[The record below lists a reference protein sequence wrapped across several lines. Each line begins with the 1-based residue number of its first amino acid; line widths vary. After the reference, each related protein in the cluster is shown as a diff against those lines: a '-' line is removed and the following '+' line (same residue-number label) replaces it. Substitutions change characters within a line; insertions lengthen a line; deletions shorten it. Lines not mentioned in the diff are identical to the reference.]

1 MGTPNRRP
9 QSRTQALASFVPPE
23 RSGRTAV
30 LISCGVLIA
39 IAGVLSVMCLLLNV
53 SAGFLGKPDIALV
66 GAFCAAIMGIPYL
79 LIILWLDRNEKE
91 PLHLIIT
98 AFMWGAVISTML
110 SCCVNTSFGTVAA
123 GLFGGAGQQLTA
135 SFSAPFIEE
144 LTKGAAVLAIFLFF
158 KRDFDNVLDGIVYG
172 AVAGLGFA
180 VFENWLYYV
189 QVCNS
194 VEQVF
199 YLTFIRGVV
208 AGVGSHAVYT
218 AITGAGFGLF
228 RVMRRGV
235 IRWFMPVLGL
245 GLAMFIHFSWN
256 TFAGLFLDHPLEEVA
271 PELLAERV
279 EQAGWVVTS
288 GPKKKT
294 SSKKYVRYRM
304 DVKNKSPKAKA
315 QVRLY
320 KAKSNKAK
328 RDRVAYFVKNGY
340 LYYERDLAVLGV
352 KVEDAPLNAGPAIA
366 QQLLAAA
373 ASPSLKE
380 IASGPI
386 FLPAIVIH
394 IPFVLLV
401 MIVSIITLW
410 HESRLIKK
418 YLGSEPPPVVHE
430 GEMKKLLPASRRSL
444 HRWKLLLTFKFGAW
458 SMRRKR
464 NQKLVRLAF
473 EKWHMDQEAAGEAH
487 AEGHLHAV
495 RVLALREDLTKLVPL
510 D

>member
-1 MGTPNRRP
+1 MGTPNKRP

-23 RSGRTAV
+23 RSGRKAV
-30 LISCGVLIA
+30 LISCGVLIIIVA
-39 IAGVLSVMCLLLNV
+39 VMSVLCALLNV
-53 SAGFLGKPDIALV
+53 TVGFASKPDIALV
-66 GAFCAAIMGIPYL
+66 GAINAVALGIPYL
-79 LIILWLDRNEKE
+79 LVILWLDRNEKE
-91 PLHLIIT
+91 PLHLIVT
-98 AFMWGAVISTML
+98 AFLWGAVISTML
-110 SCCVNTSFGTVAA
+110 SCCVNTGFGGIAT
-123 GLFGGAGQQLTA
+123 GIFGGAGQQLTA

-144 LTKGAAVLAIFLFF
+144 LTKGAAVFAIFLFF

-194 VEQVF
+194 IEQVF

-235 IRWFMPVLGL
+235 IRWFMPVLAV

-256 TFAGLFLDHPLEEVA
+256 TFAGLFLDEPLASVT
-271 PELLAERV
+271 PQLLEERV
-279 EQAGWVVTS
+279 EQAGWTVTKA
-288 GPKKKT
+288 PKKKT
-294 SSKKYVRYRM
+294 EKTYVRYRM
-304 DVKNKSPKAKA
+304 EVKNKDPKSEAKI
-315 QVRLY
+315 RLY
-320 KAKSNKAK
+320 KTKSNKAK
-328 RDRVAYFVKNGY
+328 ADRIAYFEKKGY
-340 LYYERDLAVLGV
+340 VYYARDLAVVGV
-352 KVEDAPLNAGPAIA
+352 KVEDAPLNAGPVIA
-366 QQLLAAA
+366 QQLLAAV

-401 MIVSIITLW
+401 LIVTLITLW
-410 HESRLIKK
+410 HESKLIKK
-418 YLGSEPPPVVHE
+418 YLEGEGPPILHD

-444 HRWKLLLTFKFGAW
+444 HRWSLLWTFKFGAW
-458 SMRRKR
+458 SVRRKR
-464 NQKLVRLAF
+464 NARLVRLAF
-473 EKWHMDQEAAGEAH
+473 EKWHMDQEAQGEAH

-495 RVLALREDLTKLVPL
+495 RVLSLREELTKLKPL